1 MINNKALVEIS
12 VPASGMKFDVY
23 IPVES
28 RMSEVLKLVS
38 GAISDLT
45 EGKYKA
51 TDDAVLCDAQT
62 GIIYNI
68 NMEIAELG
76 IKNGSHL
83 MLI

>member
-1 MINNKALVEIS
+1 MGNDKALVEIT
-12 VPASGMKFDVY
+12 VPASGMKFDVF
-23 IPVES
+23 IPLES

-38 GAISDLT
+38 ATISDLT

-51 TDDAVLCDAQT
+51 TNDAVLCDAQT

-83 MLI
+83 LLI

>member
-12 VPASGMKFDVY
+12 VPASGMKFDVF

-38 GAISDLT
+38 SAISDLT